1 MVRAIARRVATGA
14 VTLLLVTAIVFL
26 LAAMSS
32 ESALPGESVD
42 EASRLTPEQRAEI
55 RALYHLDR
63 PPHVRYGMW
72 IADLARGDLGRSF
85 HDRRPVAEKIA
96 ERLPATLTLNAA
108 ALLLMIVVAVPLGAL
123 AASRPGSL
131 LDRTAG
137 AATYAL
143 YSIPVFWAALL
154 LQLAL
159 AIRLGWLPL
168 YGSQAAG
175 IEAAGIAARLQDRL
189 AHLVLPT
196 VCLAYPGFAYLSRF
210 VRGILVD
217 NAAAES
223 ARAAR
228 ARGLA
233 PGAVVIRHGF
243 RQAAVPLLTLAG
255 FLLPRL
261 VGGSVIVETI
271 FAIPGLGDLFVD
283 AMFQRDIPVVMG
295 LTLLS
300 GAATLGGIVAA
311 DLLYAAADPRVRRA

>member
-1 MVRAIARRVATGA
+1 MVRAIARRLATGA
-14 VTLLLVTAIVFL
+14 VTLLLVTAIVFA
-26 LAAMSS
+26 LAAMSTGS
-32 ESALPGESVD
+32 SLPGESVED
-42 EASRLTPEQRAEI
+42 ASPLTPEQRAEI
-55 RALYHLDR
+55 RALYHFDEPL
-63 PPHVRYGMW
+63 HVRYGMW
-72 IADLARGDLGRSF
+72 LQDLLRGDLGRSF
-85 HDRRPVAEKIA
+85 HDRRPVAAKIA
-96 ERLPATLTLNAA
+96 ERLPATLALNAA
-108 ALLLMIVVAVPLGAL
+108 ALLLMILVSVPLGAL
-123 AASRPGSL
+123 AASSPGSL
-131 LDRTAG
+131 LDRAAG
-137 AATYAL
+137 SATYAL

-154 LQLAL
+154 LQLAF

-168 YGSQAAG
+168 YGTQTSG
-175 IEAAGIAARLQDRL
+175 MEAAPLVARLHDRL
-189 AHLVLPT
+189 AHFVLPT

-233 PGAVVIRHGF
+233 PSAIVIRHGF

-271 FAIPGLGDLFVD
+271 FAIPGLGHLFVG

-300 GAATLGGIVAA
+300 GAATLGGVVAA
-311 DLLYAAADPRVRRA
+311 DLLYAVADPRVRRA